1 VRRPSHKK
9 TMAKPIGI
17 NPNTLEM
24 DNLWN
29 TTFDDYEEEV
39 DEGTSSSMGDDNDTR
54 DAPMGDK

>member
-1 VRRPSHKK
+1 
-9 TMAKPIGI
+9 MAKPISI
-17 NPNTLEM
+17 NPSRLEM

>member
-1 VRRPSHKK
+1 
-9 TMAKPIGI
+9 
-17 NPNTLEM
+17 M

-29 TTFDDYEEEV
+29 TTCDDYEEEV

>member
-1 VRRPSHKK
+1 
-9 TMAKPIGI
+9 MAKPISI

-29 TTFDDYEEEV
+29 TTFDDYEEGV
-39 DEGTSSSMGDDNDTR
+39 DEGTSSVVGDNDDTR